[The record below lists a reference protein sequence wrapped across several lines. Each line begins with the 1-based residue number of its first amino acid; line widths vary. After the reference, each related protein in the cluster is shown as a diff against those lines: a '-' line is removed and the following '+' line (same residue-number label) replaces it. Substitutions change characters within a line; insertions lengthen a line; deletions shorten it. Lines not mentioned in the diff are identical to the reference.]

1 MSDKQPHPFSRK
13 AFCERW
19 GISHQTFYDE
29 VKRGRLTIRKIG
41 SRTIVTPEDEQ
52 AWLDSLPTEV
62 SPSNNPWGGQGKPTG
77 DAA

>member
-1 MSDKQPHPFSRK
+1 MSQKQIHPRSRV

-29 VKRGRLTIRKIG
+29 VKRGRLRIRKIG
-41 SRTIVTPEDEQ
+41 TKTIVTPEDEQ
-52 AWLDSLPTEV
+52 AWLDSLPTGV
-62 SPSNNPWGGQGKPTG
+62 GRCNNPWGGQGKPD